1 MNVVLLADKKIRK
14 NFESA
19 IRKDANLNLVG
30 VEMVV
35 YGNTVTRIIEHHNPH
50 IVVIYY
56 NVPISKDGIG
66 LNDFI
71 TLLRMKS
78 PHIRIVYVYGNV
90 NLSDKENF
98 SHTASFLMQ
107 NEIYDIIPSYDI
119 KDVLETIEKPM
130 VKEDTEKFIE
140 ELYAEE
146 TVVEE
151 VKEKEN
157 KPEQNY
163 DELHIDFPTVTE
175 ISDFSIDE
183 VRYIYSEQA
192 EKKETLTIGI
202 AQLQHHNGCTHT
214 AFEMAVTTSKK
225 NSTAIIIADDETY
238 ENLCVFHKLNPIS
251 CKSGINVQGIDV
263 FPYSK
268 YPDIINEYGVVIF
281 DFSYIRDEHKKAYS
295 DCAVKLMLSSSA
307 EWDISTLT
315 RYIEYTPDSRDTF
328 YLFPRVNQSKFIK
341 YNKQFVKSGINAY
354 RLHNSHDFMKPCAD
368 NTATYKQILSR
379 FTVDNKPKPKKRL
392 FKVK

>member
-19 IRKDANLNLVG
+19 IRKDVNLNLVG

-35 YGNTVTRIIEHHNPH
+35 YGNTVARIAEHHNPH
-50 IVVIYY
+50 VVVIYH
-56 NVPISKDGIG
+56 NVPISKDGIS

-71 TLLRMKS
+71 SLLRLKS
-78 PHIRIVYVYGNV
+78 QKIRIVYVYG
-90 NLSDKENF
+90 DIWEKEKF
-98 SHTASFLMQ
+98 ADTANFLMQ
-107 NEIYDIIPSYDI
+107 NEIYDIISSYDI
-119 KDVLETIEKPM
+119 DKILENIENPM
-130 VKEDTEKFIE
+130 SKEDTEKFIE

-151 VKEKEN
+151 VKEKEI
-157 KPEQNY
+157 KSEQNY
-163 DELHIDFPTVTE
+163 DELHVDFPTVTE
-175 ISDFSIDE
+175 IDNFNIDK
-183 VRYIYSEQA
+183 VRYIYAEQV

-214 AFEMAVTTSKK
+214 AFEMATTLSKK
-225 NSTAIIIADDETY
+225 NSTAVVIADNETY

-251 CKSGINVQGIDV
+251 CQSGINVQGIDV
-263 FPYSK
+263 YPYNKLS
-268 YPDIINEYGVVIF
+268 DIINDYGVVVC
-281 DFSYIRDEHKKAYS
+281 DFSYLRDEHKNAYL
-295 DCAVKLMLSSSA
+295 DCSVKLMLSSSA
-307 EWDISTLT
+307 EWDILALT

-328 YLFPRVNQSKFIK
+328 YLFPRVASSKFIK

-354 RLHNSHDFMKPCAD
+354 RLHNSPDFMKPCAD
-368 NTATYKQILSR
+368 NVATYKQILSR
-379 FTVDNKPKPKKRL
+379 FSVNNKAKPKRRL